1 MREMIRPPIWLLAF
15 IYFMFLSLV
24 IAIWAALDN
33 RSALIAFVLATGAI
47 VAIAIKWKSLLL
59 IDERELRVGRAHIEV
74 KYIAKVEALN
84 AAQMRLAR
92 TRDADPAAFLKLIF
106 WVPTGVKVTLS
117 DGRDSTPY
125 WLISSKDAQKVT
137 STLCKLL

>member
-1 MREMIRPPIWLLAF
+1 
-15 IYFMFLSLV
+15 MFLSLV

-33 RSALIAFVLATGAI
+33 RSALIAFVLATVAI
-47 VAIAIKWKSLLL
+47 FAIAINWKSLLL
-59 IDERELRVGRAHIEV
+59 IDENELRVGRAHIEV

-106 WVPTGVKVTLS
+106 WVPTGVKVTLNDS
-117 DGRDSTPY
+117 RDGTPY
-125 WLISSKDAQKVT
+125 WLISSKDGQKVT
-137 STLCKLL
+137 NTLCKLL

>member
-33 RSALIAFVLATGAI
+33 RSALIAFVLATVAI
-47 VAIAIKWKSLLL
+47 IAIAIRWKSLLL
-59 IDERELRVGRAHIEV
+59 IDENELKVGRAHVQV
-74 KYIAKVEALN
+74 KYIAKVEALS

-106 WVPTGVKVTLS
+106 WIPTGVKVTLNDS
-117 DGRDSTPY
+117 RDSTPY
-125 WLISSKDAQKVT
+125 WLISSKNPEKVT
-137 STLCKLL
+137 STLYKLL

>member
-33 RSALIAFVLATGAI
+33 HSALIAFVFATGAI
-47 VAIAIKWKSLLL
+47 VAIAINLRSLLL
-59 IDERELRVGRAHIEV
+59 IDERELRVGRAHIELR
-74 KYIAKVEALN
+74 YIAKVEALN

-92 TRDADPAAFLKLIF
+92 TRDADQAAFLKLIF
-106 WVPTGVKVTLS
+106 WVPTGVKVTLNDNR
-117 DGRDSTPY
+117 DGTPY

-137 STLCKLL
+137 NTLCKLL

>member
-1 MREMIRPPIWLLAF
+1 MIRPPIWLLAF

-47 VAIAIKWKSLLL
+47 VAIAINWRSQLL
-59 IDERELRVGRAHIEV
+59 IDERELRVGRAHIELR
-74 KYIAKVEALN
+74 YIAKVEALN

-92 TRDADPAAFLKLIF
+92 TRDADPATFLKLIF
-106 WVPTGVKVTLS
+106 WVPTGVKVILN
-117 DGRDSTPY
+117 DNRDETPY

-137 STLCKLL
+137 NTLCKLL

>member
-33 RSALIAFVLATGAI
+33 RSALIAFVLATVAI
-47 VAIAIKWKSLLL
+47 IAIAIRWKSLLL
-59 IDERELRVGRAHIEV
+59 IDENELKVGRAHVQV
-74 KYIAKVEALN
+74 KYIAKVEALS

-106 WVPTGVKVTLS
+106 WIPTGVKVTLNDS
-117 DGRDSTPY
+117 RDSTPY
-125 WLISSKDAQKVT
+125 WLISSKNPEKVK
-137 STLCKLL
+137 STLYKLL

>member
-33 RSALIAFVLATGAI
+33 RSALIAFVLATVAI
-47 VAIAIKWKSLLL
+47 VAIAINWKSLLL
-59 IDERELRVGRAHIEV
+59 IDERELRVGRAHIELE
-74 KYIAKVEALN
+74 YIAKVEALN
-84 AAQMRLAR
+84 AAQMRLVR

-106 WVPTGVKVTLS
+106 WVPTGVKVTLNDS
-117 DGRDSTPY
+117 RDRTPY

-137 STLCKLL
+137 NTLCKLL

>member
-1 MREMIRPPIWLLAF
+1 MIRPPIWLLAF

-33 RSALIAFVLATGAI
+33 RSALIAFVLATVAI
-47 VAIAIKWKSLLL
+47 VAIAINWKSLLL
-59 IDERELRVGRAHIEV
+59 IDERELRVGRAHIELE
-74 KYIAKVEALN
+74 YIAKVEALN
-84 AAQMRLAR
+84 AAQMRLVR

-106 WVPTGVKVTLS
+106 WVPTGVKVTLNDS
-117 DGRDSTPY
+117 RDRTPY

-137 STLCKLL
+137 NTLCKLL